1 MRRDMVTREPK
12 VLPNFASEEEELL
25 FWDTHDPSEYFTV
38 KADFVFHVTNRPRKR
53 MLSIR
58 VDDELRA
65 DLKAIAEEHDVPYQA
80 LMREIL
86 RQGVKSFKRAAA
98 MKKRGA
104 AMKKAAAKEA
114 RAAATAP

>member
-1 MRRDMVTREPK
+1 MKKTEKTYKQIPA
-12 VLPNFASEEEELL
+12 FASEEEELA
-25 FWDTHDPSEYFTV
+25 FWDQADPADYFNFEAA
-38 KADFVFHVTNRPRKR
+38 ADFVFHVTNRPRKR

-104 AMKKAAAKEA
+104 AMKKAAAKQA